1 MHAGADARAHDERK
15 RAFSSWTV
23 ATPPP
28 EILRGRASGS
38 VDAAGRGIKML
49 ESSVSPLGAGNLGDR
64 VGRLARKK
72 PSRQL
77 RGKQNSVLVLSFWH
91 VWGVGR
97 EQCSPRVLPQ
107 GGDVFTGAL
116 FAAAYGRRGDT
127 VYEGCDP
134 DESVAF
140 RGDRSSQSDDGILQ
154 RANSLSALFCLLHK
168 DLPLAS

>member
-1 MHAGADARAHDERK
+1 
-15 RAFSSWTV
+15 
-23 ATPPP
+23 
-28 EILRGRASGS
+28 
-38 VDAAGRGIKML
+38 ML

-116 FAAAYGRRGDT
+116 FAAAYGRRVWLLQKDRPVAFDNLDTRRAGLTEEARKLLERALDLHGDT
-127 VYEGCDP
+127 L
-134 DESVAF
+134 S
-140 RGDRSSQSDDGILQ
+140 RWRSNGSELDSAH
-154 RANSLSALFCLLHK
+154 RAPS
-168 DLPLAS
+168 